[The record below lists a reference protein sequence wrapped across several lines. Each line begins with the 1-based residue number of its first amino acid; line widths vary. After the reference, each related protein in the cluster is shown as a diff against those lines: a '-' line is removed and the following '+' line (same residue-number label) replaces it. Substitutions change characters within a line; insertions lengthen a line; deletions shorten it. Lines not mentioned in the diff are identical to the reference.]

1 MKLLIVILLILTGCA
16 APRYVVQETKLTIKN
31 NRVWFK
37 PSGPATP
44 VTDTVMTV
52 KMIRKL

>member
-16 APRYVVQETKLTIKN
+16 APRYVVQDTKLTIKY
-31 NRVWFK
+31 NRIWFM
-37 PSGPATP
+37 PSGPATL